1 MARKIDGRGETAT
14 RDQKVV
20 ATIFENLDT
29 SNAVTVNEGDVIA
42 ILVDGDSSDTDVV
55 VGVWVQAHAT
65 AAPYKAV
72 GLAGETKTFAAGAT
86 GSLLVV
92 YEGFARRA
100 HLETSPSTAVTA
112 GVMLGPSESTAGRLG
127 NWADLTAATNKR
139 LAVAL
144 TADASI
150 LKDDDGYAHFDDVE
164 TLADYCSV
172 VVLNQGFFK

>member
-29 SNAVTVNEGDVIA
+29 SNAVTVNEGDVVS

-65 AAPYKAV
+65 GAPLKAV
-72 GLAGETKTFAAGAT
+72 GVAGETKTFAAGAT

-92 YEGFARRA
+92 YEGFARRI
-100 HLETSPSTAVTA
+100 HCRTSGGTAIAAGSMLSSSVT
-112 GVMLGPSESTAGRLG
+112 TAGRVD
-127 NWADLTAATNKR
+127 NWADATATTNKR
-139 LAVAL
+139 MGLAL
-144 TADASI
+144 TAKDSI
-150 LKDDDGYAHFDDVE
+150 FTKTAGYAHFDDVE
-164 TLADYCSV
+164 TLTDYCSGIIF
-172 VVLNQGFFK
+172 NQGIFG